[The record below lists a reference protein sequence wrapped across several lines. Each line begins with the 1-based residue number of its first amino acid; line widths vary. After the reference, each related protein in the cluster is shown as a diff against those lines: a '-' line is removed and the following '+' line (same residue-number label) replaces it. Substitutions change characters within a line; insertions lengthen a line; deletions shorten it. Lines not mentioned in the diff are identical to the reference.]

1 MTQKQT
7 TLNAFSIIGAI
18 EKGHVSGVNRYDIG
32 DIGRLTPL
40 ILLLF
45 ICLTP
50 VVLVWSKLIPFEY
63 RFHAFFCALAGL
75 GYICF
80 KRRYGFREIGF
91 RTDNLKSALIWNL
104 VFCAAGGIG
113 VYMIYHAGIMRPE
126 IRNYLPHVYLF
137 YIFFLSPVQEIFFRG
152 ILFAE
157 LKRAGIHSTNLFLLV
172 STFSFCFLHIIYRH
186 PLILI
191 ITFIGGLAW
200 GIIFIKQPNIWAVSL
215 SHSLLGALAMGFHLI

>member
-1 MTQKQT
+1 MNT
-7 TLNAFSIIGAI
+7 AFTSFS
-18 EKGHVSGVNRYDIG
+18 V
-32 DIGRLTPL
+32 P
-40 ILLLF
+40 
-45 ICLTP
+45 
-50 VVLVWSKLIPFEY
+50 
-63 RFHAFFCALAGL
+63 LAGL

-113 VYMIYHAGIMRPE
+113 VYIIYHAGIMRPE

-157 LKRAGIHSTNLFLLV
+157 LNRAGIHSTNLFLLV

-200 GIIFIKQPNIWAVSL
+200 GTIFIKRPNIWAVSL